1 MDWLMVAC
9 VVIMLAAYALPP
21 RLGRDR
27 ARSSIEEFSYSMGV
41 LEQTEKSGGR
51 WVVAPRKGESFVG
64 RRERARA
71 RARARRH
78 RVLMVMLEALALT
91 LLIGAFPPLRGMW
104 ILSGVITVL
113 LCAYVFMLIDVKR
126 QEAARPLPA
135 REHTAALDVPIGPAA
150 PSTERPLGW
159 LEETD
164 IVHVRVRD
172 ASELEAA
179 SVGV

>member
-1 MDWLMVAC
+1 MDWLLVAC

-21 RLGRDR
+21 RLGRDG
-27 ARSSIEEFSYSMGV
+27 ARSSIEEFNYSMGL

-78 RVLMVMLEALALT
+78 RVLMVLLEALALT
-91 LLIGAFPPLRGMW
+91 FLIGAFPPLRGMW
-104 ILSGVITVL
+104 ILSGVVAIL
-113 LCAYVFMLIDVKR
+113 LGAYVLMLIDVKR

-135 REHTAALDVPIGPAA
+135 RPETSRLDVPLGPAA
-150 PSTERPLGW
+150 PSAERPLGW
-159 LEETD
+159 LDETD
-164 IVHVRVRD
+164 IVHVRVHD
-172 ASELEAA
+172 AAELEAA
-179 SVGV
+179 GV